1 METKEIINEIEKL
14 PRSKKIWVIERAI
27 HSLRVQEMKDRLL
40 IALEEL
46 YNDYKNDK
54 ELTSFTTIDFD
65 SFYVSR

>member
-27 HSLRVQEMKDRLL
+27 HSLRVQETKDRLL
-40 IALEEL
+40 IASEEL

-54 ELTSFTTIDFD
+54 ELTSFSAIDFD
-65 SFYVSR
+65 SFYEAR